1 MPPGLRWGWHD
12 ICFVGCVH
20 TADHGSIHL
29 LSPDRLVHTGP
40 VDHADWSY
48 RGVLG
53 WVIRRRF
60 RLVQELMQSEHFPRL
75 LEVGYGSGVFL
86 PELALHADEL
96 SGVDIHD
103 KVDEVSRALAAD
115 GVKATLKQGVGENL
129 PFEDASFDAVVTIS
143 VLEFVDDMERT
154 AQELR
159 RVLAPGGSLFV
170 ITPGQ
175 SPVVDLGLRVL
186 TGKSAK
192 ADFGDR
198 RERVI
203 PALERNFAI
212 TRRIDF
218 PLAAPALKLYTGLRL
233 THP

>member
-1 MPPGLRWGWHD
+1 VQP
-12 ICFVGCVH
+12 
-20 TADHGSIHL
+20 ADDASVHL
-29 LSPDRLVHTGP
+29 LSRHRLVHTGP

-48 RGVLG
+48 SGVLG

-60 RLVQELMQSEHFPRL
+60 RMVQQLMGTENFPRL

-86 PELALHADEL
+86 PELARHADEL

-103 KVDEVSRALAAD
+103 KTDEVTRALAAD
-115 GVKATLKQGVGENL
+115 GVQATLKQGVGEHL
-129 PFEDASFDAVVTIS
+129 PFSDASFDAVVVVS
-143 VLEFVDDMERT
+143 VLEFVADVDRT

-159 RVLAPGGSLFV
+159 RVLAPGGSVFV
-170 ITPGQ
+170 ITPGE

-192 ADFGDR
+192 TDFGDR
-198 RERVI
+198 RQRVI
-203 PALERNFAI
+203 PALERTFAVS
-212 TRRIDF
+212 RRIDF
-218 PLAAPALKLYTGLRL
+218 PLAAPALKLYTGFRL